1 MHWKVIKSKNA
12 ELLNALESLDGL
24 FVFSS
29 RGYEVSRSSNED
41 KYFSIECILIR
52 EDPKRE
58 NIFSSDIFTYVRGL
72 DENVFYGVIETEV
85 FDVENGLGEI
95 TPSTAM
101 TKFIVSTDYL
111 PFYIRGKTILLP
123 SMGEKES
130 PKVKQATLE
139 KFEVERFVDGWNR
152 FNIILLL
159 FDDFKYCGETE
170 YQNKKFENAVRA
182 IKYLTNNGFPEK
194 RIINWDKNEILD
206 DDIKT
211 KLHRDVGGV
220 VDPQFIQGN
229 VETRFCKLVRFGF
242 KVFMRSKRNL
252 MEELIKLD
260 IIDKKSGLYL
270 FEIMKEPI
278 VDHYVS
284 KDTQTIRNNTNIR
297 SAYTIK
303 GERLAIT
310 RFIIAMRI
318 TKLEG
323 FWELLRAEMG
333 QHPKIAGFGCKV
345 KLVPIRD
352 RSKERYHFEFSN
364 YVQIG
369 PLAFPEIVEKLEDI
383 KNALIRI
390 SMRVFE
396 ENKEKFEEV
405 LSKQIETGYATR
417 DIDEVFILQRVNFQF
432 WFKCFEG
439 SVPHSAPGVYG
450 NFQKK
455 INYEFGFEQKYTRKY
470 KLPESDA
477 HTFRMAFPSY
487 FDFII
492 DRIIHKPTK
501 LNNSDHL
508 TRRGVDW
515 ALSGHLKRSKRLLEK
530 TSLLLDGDLK
540 FINGYNYPDEYD
552 DFEDFAHRNERILLP
567 YLDSKPVLCHDKE
580 EYYKFKKLNTFFLD
594 NFNRF
599 ENIAALKQK
608 IFHPREKANT
618 LPFLQDMVRGYIAL
632 GIHKEKDLDDLRE
645 FLDSLDMA
653 FVDEVRSVL

>member
-1 MHWKVIKSKNA
+1 MYWKVIKSNNA
-12 ELLNALESLDGL
+12 ELLNTLESLDGL
-24 FVFSS
+24 FVFPS
-29 RGYEVSRSSNED
+29 RGYGVSRSSNED

-52 EDPKRE
+52 KDPKSE

-72 DENVFYGVIETEV
+72 DENVFYGVIETEA

-95 TPSTAM
+95 TSSTAM
-101 TKFIVSTDYL
+101 TKFIVSSDYL
-111 PFYIRGKTILLP
+111 PFYIREKTILLP

-130 PKVKQATLE
+130 PKVKQGTPE
-139 KFEVERFVDGWNR
+139 KFEVEGFVDGENR
-152 FNIILLL
+152 FNIFLLL
-159 FDDFKYCGETE
+159 FDDFKYGGETE

-182 IKYLTNNGFPEK
+182 IEYLIKRGFPEK
-194 RIINWDKNEILD
+194 KIIDWDKNRILD
-206 DDIKT
+206 EDIKT
-211 KLHRDVGGV
+211 KLLRDAREV
-220 VDPQFIQGN
+220 VDLQFIQGN
-229 VETRFCKLVRFGF
+229 IEKRFCKLVRLGF
-242 KVFMRSKRNL
+242 KIFMRSKRNL

-270 FEIMKEPI
+270 LEIMKEPI
-278 VDHYVS
+278 TDHYVS
-284 KDTQTIRNNTNIR
+284 KDTQTIRNNTNII
-297 SAYTIK
+297 SVYTQK
-303 GERLAIT
+303 GEKLTIP

-318 TKLEG
+318 TKLED
-323 FWELLRAEMG
+323 FWELLRTEMG

-345 KLVPIRD
+345 KLVPISD

-364 YVQIG
+364 YVHG

-390 SMRVFE
+390 SMRIFD

-417 DIDEVFILQRVNFQF
+417 DIDEGFILQRVNFQF

-439 SVPHSAPGVYG
+439 SVPHATPGVYG

-455 INYEFGFEQKYTRKY
+455 INYEFGFEQKYARKY

-508 TRRGVDW
+508 TKRGVDW

-552 DFEDFAHRNERILLP
+552 DFEDFAHSNERILLP

-580 EYYKFKKLNTFFLD
+580 EYYKFKKLNAFFLD
-594 NFNRF
+594 NFYCF

-608 IFHPREKANT
+608 MFHPREKANT
-618 LPFLQDMVRGYIAL
+618 LPFLQDMVREYIAL
-632 GIHKEKDLDDLRE
+632 GIHKEKGLDDLRE